1 MRNGAADG
9 TGIYS
14 FFNATPIADSEA
26 MKMRFAHEFERGGY
40 TLFHGTVDDKFVF
53 IAGKSDAPIIKKM
66 KAKQDAQHKKDV
78 ARVKNAERPEIR
90 TTSTYDRWKKRHD
103 ANFDAWF
110 GTSRIEKLKGSTKT
124 EKKKKR

>member
-26 MKMRFAHEFERGGY
+26 MKMRFPHEFERGGY

-53 IAGKSDAPIIKKM
+53 IADKSDAPIIKKM
-66 KAKQDAQHKKDV
+66 KAKQDAQHKKNV
-78 ARVKNAERPEIR
+78 AESTVNRPEIR
-90 TTSTYDRWKKRHD
+90 TTSTYDRWKKRND
-103 ANFDAWF
+103 ANFAAWF
-110 GTSRIEKLKGSTKT
+110 GSSRIEKVKEATKR
-124 EKKKKR
+124 KKKK